1 MPALPALSHLPAT
14 LLPCPALPSGINIKA
29 DVSMCLAC
37 FLGSLCILGL
47 LHGAYGL
54 LVGLRLLDPRLYSPM
69 AGAAEVWSIVLM
81 NSVNLAVACATYYS
95 FCGNAS
101 PADSSGGG
109 GGGGAGWKEA
119 VCHKWLHPVSASSH
133 SAFTRFVIYGEAAAA
148 AAAAADDSGGIGD
161 VAAAVAGATAA
172 AASKGRRLWFS
183 PPPPP
188 PPLSLSRISSF
199 VQMDFPLDGKA
210 SGRSCCCCCWT
221 WPPAGGS
228 SSRAQAHLQPCP
240 AHCLA
245 AQPTRTCPA
254 H

>member
-1 MPALPALSHLPAT
+1 
-14 LLPCPALPSGINIKA
+14 
-29 DVSMCLAC
+29 MCLAC

-199 VQMDFPLDGKA
+199 VQIDFPLDGKA